1 MSFDEVIADLKGAP
15 LPLNEAGVAYWKSM
29 LTPYY
34 GEKKAQIRAHLAI
47 TLFLSVALCVQFLK
61 VVRQKA
67 ITAHRVLGRIT
78 ILVALAATPGF
89 AMLIAGMTEKPIAQY
104 AEYPAVLGIPYFG
117 IQGVLQARNKQIA
130 DHKASMIMFAS
141 CFFFFGVQR
150 LVLMAMGPLHSGPWA
165 RYTPLGPWKEW
176 SEREYDLFFNL
187 SIAAAFQITFG
198 CAMYKAY
205 VVPAQAL
212 AAAAK
217 TK

>member
-1 MSFDEVIADLKGAP
+1 
-15 LPLNEAGVAYWKSM
+15 
-29 LTPYY
+29 
-34 GEKKAQIRAHLAI
+34 
-47 TLFLSVALCVQFLK
+47 
-61 VVRQKA
+61 
-67 ITAHRVLGRIT
+67 
-78 ILVALAATPGF
+78 
-89 AMLIAGMTEKPIAQY
+89 
-104 AEYPAVLGIPYFG
+104 
-117 IQGVLQARNKQIA
+117 
-130 DHKASMIMFAS
+130 MIMFAS

-205 VVPAQAL
+205 IVPAQAF